1 MPENEPARRLVP
13 QAEAG
18 LGASPHL
25 GAQPGGAGGA
35 RRPRRQGVQGPVRA
49 APGVGDVQPVRLL
62 LEVTDL
68 QLKAY
73 EAAGPVCPF

>member
-1 MPENEPARRLVP
+1 M
-13 QAEAG
+13 
-18 LGASPHL
+18 
-25 GAQPGGAGGA
+25 
-35 RRPRRQGVQGPVRA
+35 RA
-49 APGVGDVQPVRLL
+49 APGVGDVGLL